1 MLPARTV
8 IRRLARRVRL
18 VLAALMLLTGLLGEV
33 GHAWAHG
40 AGSDPA
46 GAWLAALQAE
56 REWLASGGADR
67 AEMSVKIFGAEGRH
81 SHGDGPSHQHD
92 GPDGFGTDHAHG
104 FAFLLPTVSGLAHR
118 SVRGS
123 PSWIFTAGL
132 VGAQSDHP
140 DRPPRIDA
148 PLA

>member
-1 MLPARTV
+1 
-8 IRRLARRVRL
+8 
-18 VLAALMLLTGLLGEV
+18 MLLTGLLGQV

-56 REWLASGGADR
+56 REWLASSAADP
-67 AEMSVKIFGAEGRH
+67 ADTSVQVFGAEGRH
-81 SHGDGPSHQHD
+81 SHGDGPTHQHD
-92 GPDGFGTDHAHG
+92 GPDGLLADHAHG
-104 FAFLLPTVSGLAHR
+104 VAFLLPAVSGLVHR
-118 SVRGS
+118 TVGGS
-123 PSWIFTAGL
+123 PAWTFSAGL

-148 PLA
+148 ALA